1 MHDRSQ
7 ILALANDLTSWWGK
21 ARVLDALKL
30 WGPSG
35 SLEALR
41 AAVAREAAVDELC
54 ERLAQ
59 SPRFGGGRAALFM
72 DTARALS
79 VPVEELARLV
89 EGELVQDAKPSAFE
103 GQLAARHWAPCA
115 PISLWSWALGPWQEV
130 EVYASKRAKPAY
142 VVSVV
147 CGKARKCT
155 CEDFAAR
162 SQARRAAGVP
172 VACKHFAVAEAGA
185 LFWASVWALVAQG
198 VEPCAVVANYR
209 ATGGAT
215 EADKM
220 TRFIQ
225 DAELASAQA
234 QEVGL

>member
-1 MHDRSQ
+1 MTSDRSQ
-7 ILALANDLTSWWGK
+7 ILALANDLASWWGK
-21 ARVLDALKL
+21 ARVLEALKV

-35 SLEALR
+35 SLGALR
-41 AAVAREAAVDELC
+41 AAVARETAVDELC

-59 SPRFGGGRAALFM
+59 SPRFGGGRATLFM

-79 VPVEELARLV
+79 VPVEDLARLV
-89 EGELVQDAKPSAFE
+89 EGELAQDARPNAFAGSE
-103 GQLAARHWAPCA
+103 DARQWAPCA

-130 EVYASKRAKPAY
+130 EVYASKRTKPAY

-162 SQARRAAGVP
+162 SQARRAAGLP

-185 LFWASVWALVAQG
+185 LFWATVWALVAQG
-198 VEPCAVVANYR
+198 VEPCAVVASYN
-209 ATGGAT
+209 ALGGAT

-220 TRFIQ
+220 ARFTQ
-225 DAELASAQA
+225 DAEQTLEGQP
-234 QEVGL
+234 

>member
-1 MHDRSQ
+1 MTSDRSQ
-7 ILALANDLTSWWGK
+7 ILALANDLASWWGK
-21 ARVLDALKL
+21 ARVLEALKV

-35 SLEALR
+35 SLGALR
-41 AAVAREAAVDELC
+41 TAVARETAVDELC

-79 VPVEELARLV
+79 VPVEDLARLV
-89 EGELVQDAKPSAFE
+89 EGELAQDARPNAFAGSE
-103 GQLAARHWAPCA
+103 DARQWAPCA

-162 SQARRAAGVP
+162 SQARRAAGLP

-185 LFWASVWALVAQG
+185 LFWATVWALVAQG
-198 VEPCAVVANYR
+198 VEPCAVVASYN

-220 TRFIQ
+220 ARFTQ
-225 DAELASAQA
+225 DAEQTLEGQP
-234 QEVGL
+234 